1 MKLFKKIKLFVAD
14 FLGLFGL
21 AIPLCTFKYGES
33 MVTYS
38 SNGWVFISYDDM
50 NDALPINMVSQ
61 KLIDAIEHELG
72 I

>member
-1 MKLFKKIKLFVAD
+1 
-14 FLGLFGL
+14 
-21 AIPLCTFKYGES
+21 